1 MKKGRQDRIAET
13 LTGIKLLTEE
23 GFTRK
28 RLGNNSLQRG
38 ERGEKRKRTLRGK

>member
-13 LTGIKLLTEE
+13 LTTDESGIKLQIEE

-28 RLGNNSLQRG
+28 DLGSNGL
-38 ERGEKRKRTLRGK
+38 

>member
-13 LTGIKLLTEE
+13 LTDAYSGIKFQTGE

-28 RLGNNSLQRG
+28 RLGSNDLQQ
-38 ERGEKRKRTLRGK
+38 K